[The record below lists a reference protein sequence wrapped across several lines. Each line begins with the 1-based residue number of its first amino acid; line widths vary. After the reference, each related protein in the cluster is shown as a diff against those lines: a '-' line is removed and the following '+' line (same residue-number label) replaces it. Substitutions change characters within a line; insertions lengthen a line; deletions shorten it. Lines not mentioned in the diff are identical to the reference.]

1 MTVHCI
7 QKNELNKPG
16 LIKYLTGGSQTKAL
30 CEHLELFKCECRST
44 DSSLSLKRRHH
55 TVKLRNKRRS
65 VFFYHLHIWDFKTR
79 TGSTLPGLK
88 MSVDPAVDLPF
99 FYGCISRS
107 DAEQHLKLA
116 GMSDGLFLLRQ
127 CLRSLGGYVL
137 SIVWNLEFHHYTV
150 EKQLNGTYCIPGGKP
165 HCGPAE
171 LCEFYSKD
179 PDGLVCTLRKPC
191 LRSPDTPIQTGVF
204 DKMREKMLREYVK
217 QTWNLEGEAM
227 EQAIISQAPQL
238 EKLIATTAH
247 EKMQWY
253 HGKINRQEGERR
265 LYSGAQPDG
274 KFLIREK
281 ETAGTFALSVIY
293 GKTVYHYQIIQD
305 KSGKW
310 SMPEGTKFD
319 TIWQLVEYLRMKP
332 DGLVTILG
340 EACVNGKPAEQTP
353 NLPAQRRGFGCRYTP
368 PPGAAAAAAAQTDLL
383 PMDSPGFNPYHN
395 PNEIKKFN
403 IQRDQLLMDEVELG
417 SGNFGSVKK
426 GTLKTEAGQ
435 IDVAI
440 KVLKSENEKIVKE
453 EMMREAE
460 IMYQLSNPF
469 IVRMLGLCNA
479 ENLMLVMEMAAVGP
493 LNKFLS
499 SNKDTVTVEN
509 IVNLMHQVSMGMKY
523 LEEKNF
529 VHRDLAARNVLLV
542 NQQFAKI
549 SDFGLSKALGADDN
563 YYKART
569 AGKWPLKWYAPEC
582 LNFHKFSSKSDVWS
596 FGITMWEAFSY
607 GGKPYKKMKGPEV
620 IRFIESGNRMECP
633 AICPERMYAVMKECW
648 TYKHEDRP
656 DFKKVEESMRSYHY
670 SISSKAKVDG
680 VEAVTAAELTK
691 KQEGGTKPQTCREI
705 PNK

>member
-1 MTVHCI
+1 M
-7 QKNELNKPG
+7 
-16 LIKYLTGGSQTKAL
+16 
-30 CEHLELFKCECRST
+30 ST
-44 DSSLSLKRRHH
+44 D
-55 TVKLRNKRRS
+55 
-65 VFFYHLHIWDFKTR
+65 
-79 TGSTLPGLK
+79 
-88 MSVDPAVDLPF
+88 PAAELPF

-137 SIVWNLEFHHYTV
+137 SVVWNLDFHHYSI
-150 EKQLNGTYCIPGGKP
+150 EKQLNGTYSIAGGKP

-179 PDGLVCTLRKPC
+179 ADGLVCMLKKPC
-191 LRSPDTPIQTGVF
+191 LRSPDTPIRTGVF
-204 DKMREKMLREYVK
+204 DKMRDNMLREYVK

-247 EKMQWY
+247 EKMPWY

-274 KFLIREK
+274 KFLVRDK
-281 ETAGTFALSVIY
+281 EDASTFALSVVY
-293 GKTVYHYQIIQD
+293 GKTVYHYQVIQD
-305 KSGKW
+305 KSGKL

-319 TIWQLVEYLRMKP
+319 TIWQLVEYLKMKP
-332 DGLVTILG
+332 DGLVTVLG
-340 EACVNGKPAEQTP
+340 EACVNGKVTEKTP
-353 NLPAQRRGFGCRYTP
+353 SLPANRRAGPNGYTP
-368 PPGAAAAAAAQTDLL
+368 PPRAVTVVPKAATAVPDSELL
-383 PMDSPGFNPYHN
+383 PMDCAGFNPYHN

-417 SGNFGSVKK
+417 SGNFGCVKK
-426 GTLKTEAGQ
+426 GVLRTDAGQ

-440 KVLKSENEKIVKE
+440 KVLKSDNEKLVKD

-460 IMYQLSNPF
+460 IMHQLSNPF

-479 ENLMLVMEMAAVGP
+479 EHLMLVMEMAAAGP

-499 SNKDTVTVEN
+499 TNKDTVTVEN

-549 SDFGLSKALGADDN
+549 SDFGLSKALGADDS

-607 GGKPYKKMKGPEV
+607 GGKPYKKMKGTEV
-620 IRFIESGNRMECP
+620 GRFIESGSRMERP
-633 AICPERMYAVMKECW
+633 AACPERMYTVMTECW
-648 TYKHEDRP
+648 TYKQEDRP

-670 SISSKAKVDG
+670 SISSKAKPE
-680 VEAVTAAELTK
+680 EAEAAAEPTK
-691 KQEGGTKPQTCREI
+691 
-705 PNK
+705 

>member
-1 MTVHCI
+1 MWAETQFPSTTSI
-7 QKNELNKPG
+7 Q
-16 LIKYLTGGSQTKAL
+16 
-30 CEHLELFKCECRST
+30 
-44 DSSLSLKRRHH
+44 
-55 TVKLRNKRRS
+55 
-65 VFFYHLHIWDFKTR
+65 DFKTDR
-79 TGSTLPGLK
+79 TCSTLPGLN
-88 MSVDPAVDLPF
+88 MSIDPAVELPF
-99 FYGCISRS
+99 FYGCISRT

-137 SIVWNLEFHHYTV
+137 SVVWNLEFHHYTI

-171 LCEFYSKD
+171 LCEFYNKD
-179 PDGLVCTLRKPC
+179 SDGLVCTLRKPC

-204 DKMREKMLREYVK
+204 DKMRDKMLREYVK

-247 EKMQWY
+247 EKMPWY

-274 KFLIREK
+274 KFLIRDK
-281 ETAGTFALSVIY
+281 ETSGTFALSLVY
-293 GKTVYHYQIIQD
+293 GKTVYHYQIILD
-305 KSGKW
+305 KSGKL

-332 DGLVTILG
+332 DGLVTVLG
-340 EACVNGKPAEQTP
+340 EACVNGKSVERTDHLCQSHIIINIEGFFWFFFCLLIIFNMQHYLKFSFNTNLSCNISETP
-353 NLPAQRRGFGCRYTP
+353 SLPAQRRNFFKERYTP
-368 PPGAAAAAAAQTDLL
+368 PPTDLL

-395 PNEIKKFN
+395 PNEIKRFN
-403 IQRDQLLMDEVELG
+403 IQRDQILMDEVELG

-426 GTLKTEAGQ
+426 GVLKTDAGQ
-435 IDVAI
+435 VDVAI
-440 KVLKSENEKIVKE
+440 KVLKNENEKLVKE

-479 ENLMLVMEMAAVGP
+479 ENLMLVMEMAGAGP

-499 SNKDTVTVEN
+499 NNKDTVTMEN

-549 SDFGLSKALGADDN
+549 SDFGLSKALGSDDN

-582 LNFHKFSSKSDVWS
+582 LNYHKFSSKSDVWS
-596 FGITMWEAFSY
+596 FGVTMWEAFSY
-607 GGKPYKKMKGPEV
+607 GGKPYKKMKGPDV
-620 IRFIESGNRMECP
+620 IRFIESGSRMECP
-633 AICPERMYAVMKECW
+633 AACPERMYTVMKECW
-648 TYKHEDRP
+648 TYKHEERP
-656 DFKKVEESMRSYHY
+656 DFKKVEESMRTYHY
-670 SISSKAKVDG
+670 SISSKAKVKG
-680 VEAVTAAELTK
+680 AEAAAAEPTK
-691 KQEGGTKPQTCREI
+691 
-705 PNK
+705 